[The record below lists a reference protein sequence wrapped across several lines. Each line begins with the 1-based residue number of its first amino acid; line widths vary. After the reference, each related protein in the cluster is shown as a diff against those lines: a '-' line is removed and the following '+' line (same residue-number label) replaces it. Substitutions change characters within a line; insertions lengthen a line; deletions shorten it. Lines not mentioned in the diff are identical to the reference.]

1 MAQAPALKQPAW
13 GHSPASMGSAR
24 RRLWTLLALTVL
36 LLGLAIYVVQN
47 SRGTQRDARREL
59 RKF

>member
-1 MAQAPALKQPAW
+1 
-13 GHSPASMGSAR
+13 MGSAR

>member
-1 MAQAPALKQPAW
+1 MANS
-13 GHSPASMGSAR
+13 G

-36 LLGLAIYVVQN
+36 LLGLAVYVAQN